1 MRKGGE
7 VARAPQGLSA
17 AENQTQPCVRNRDG
31 CLGKLCL
38 LVSSAQ
44 KWEGVVGCCPAA
56 FIMQTLAA
64 VQQCSKRV
72 GPGRLLSSSI

>member
-1 MRKGGE
+1 MQLKIKLNPVYEIGTAVQQR
-7 VARAPQGLSA
+7 
-17 AENQTQPCVRNRDG
+17 
-31 CLGKLCL
+31 LGKLCL